1 MKARVARDAAL
12 LRRQFAPLLKAWERH
27 ARRIDA
33 LSLRERA
40 ILFLCVVA
48 VVAALFDRLVLTPQS
63 ERATLRAQ
71 QHTRQAGELTQLREQ
86 FVAASR
92 DAGSPDGALRGQIHA
107 ARGERARLDAALREA
122 GSVSGGEGLSVVLQR
137 LLARQPGLTLEK
149 LQLLDDRPVSLPGAA
164 DAASAPQP
172 AVPALAGMSW
182 QGVELH
188 IAGSYRDMQ
197 RYLQALERE
206 LPGLRW
212 GNLQLKAGGSEPP
225 RLQAQL
231 FLLKVQP

>member
-1 MKARVARDAAL
+1 MKAQTRIDTAL
-12 LRRQFAPLLKAWERH
+12 LRRQFAPLLKTWDRY

-40 ILFLCVVA
+40 ILFLCVFA
-48 VVAALFDRLVLTPQS
+48 VVAALFDRMVLTPQS
-63 ERATLRAQ
+63 ERARLRGEQ
-71 QHTRQAGELTQLREQ
+71 QTRQAAELAQLREQ

-92 DAGSPDGALRGQIHA
+92 NAGAPESALRGQLDA
-107 ARGERARLDAALREA
+107 AQGERGHLDAALRAVGSA
-122 GSVSGGEGLSVVLQR
+122 GGGEGLSVVLQR

-149 LQLLDDRPVSLPGAA
+149 LQLLDDKPVSLP

-172 AVPALAGMSW
+172 AMPALASMRW
-182 QGVELH
+182 QGVELR
-188 IAGSYRDMQ
+188 IVGSYRDMQ
-197 RYLQALERE
+197 RYLQLLERE

-212 GNLQLKAGGSEPP
+212 GDLQLKAGSGNEPP